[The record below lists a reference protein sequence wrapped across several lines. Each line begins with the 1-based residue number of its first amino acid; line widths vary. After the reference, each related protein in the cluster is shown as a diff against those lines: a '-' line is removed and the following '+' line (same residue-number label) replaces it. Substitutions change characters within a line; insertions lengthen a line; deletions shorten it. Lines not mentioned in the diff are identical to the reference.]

1 MSQNLRVK
9 SSNFIDETTKVSFK
23 FNGKTY
29 HGFKGD
35 TLASALLANDVH
47 LVARSFKYHRPRGI
61 MTSGSEEPNAIVQIG
76 NDKSITEPNVR
87 ATEVE
92 IHEGLEA
99 TSQNCW
105 PSVNFDIGG
114 INNLL
119 SPLLPAG
126 FYYKTFMWPA
136 SFWEKYEYVIRHS
149 AGLGK
154 SPTKPDTDI
163 YDHRYVH
170 CDVLVIG
177 AGLAGIMA
185 AKTAAQNGF
194 KTLLLDEKTELGGT
208 TIYQNSDNF
217 KVDNK
222 ISSEW
227 LNSEINELKKLDN
240 LEIKTRTSVASY
252 HGYNYLLARQN
263 LTDHLNEDEKK
274 NKIRQRLLKIR
285 AKKVI
290 VATGSL
296 ERPLVFNN
304 NDRPGIMLSSAI
316 KKYADYYGVVC
327 GKNNIFFT
335 NNDTAY
341 ESAISLFKKGIN
353 VKAILDI
360 REKSESSIVK
370 EAENLGIKVYW
381 SHTVVDTHGYKKLKQ
396 ITIMRLSKDGK
407 SLVDSNKTILDCDCL
422 GMAGGW
428 TPAVHLF
435 TQSGGKLEFRE
446 EDQVFIPKKY
456 PSEQISI
463 GSCNGDFELDE
474 IIKNSSNSLKD
485 FLKIDKTDFESLSV
499 VTSSETSK
507 KNIWLL
513 PSDKVIG
520 KTKPFV
526 DYQNDATAN
535 DIKLALREGFRSIEH
550 VKRYTTT
557 GMGTD
562 QGKLGNMH
570 ALGIIADTT
579 GVKMGEVG
587 TTTFRP
593 PYTPLTFGTIV
604 GRNVGEYF
612 DAFRRTPINDWHINH
627 KAEFENVGQWK
638 RAWYYPQNK
647 ETMHEAVQRESFATR
662 KSAGILD
669 ASTLGKIDIQGSDAS
684 EFLNRIYTNAWS
696 KLGIG
701 KCRYGLMLNEDG
713 MVYDDGV
720 TTRLGECH
728 YIMTTTTGGAAN
740 VMGKLEDY
748 LQTEWPELDVYLT
761 SVTDHF
767 ATVTVGGP
775 NSKKILNKLVSN
787 LDFTDENFPHMSFKE
802 AMIGKIK
809 CRIMRISFTGELSY
823 EINIQAS
830 YGKSVWEQ
838 CMEAGKEFNITPYG
852 TETMHLLRA
861 EKGFIIV
868 GQDTDGTMTPI
879 DLQMDWVVSKKKYDF
894 IGKRSL
900 YRSDTIK
907 EERKQLVGLITDN
920 PKEVLEE
927 GAQIVADLDQN
938 PIEMLG
944 HVTSSYFSPNL
955 NKSIALAVVRSGK
968 TMMGKKLFIP
978 MENRTINVTIVDPVF
993 FDKENKKLNA

>member
-1 MSQNLRVK
+1 MSLNLRVK
-9 SSNFIDETTKVSFK
+9 SSNFIDETTRVSFK

-47 LVARSFKYHRPRGI
+47 LVGRSFKYHRPRGI
-61 MTSGSEEPNAIVQIG
+61 MTSGSEEPNAIVQVG
-76 NDKSITEPNVR
+76 NDKAITEPNVR
-87 ATEVE
+87 ATEIE
-92 IHEGLEA
+92 IFEDLEA

-114 INNLL
+114 INNFL

-154 SPTKPDTDI
+154 SPTGPDTDI
-163 YDHRYVH
+163 YDHKYVH

-177 AGLAGIMA
+177 AGISGIMA
-185 AKTAAQNGF
+185 AKTSAQNGF

-217 KVDNK
+217 KVNNK
-222 ISSEW
+222 ISSDW
-227 LNSEINELKKLDN
+227 LSNEINELKKLDN

-252 HGYNYLLARQN
+252 HGYNYLLAREN
-263 LTDHLNEDEKK
+263 LTDHLSKNEKQ

-285 AKKVI
+285 AKKVV

-296 ERPLVFNN
+296 ERPLVFDN

-316 KKYADYYGVVC
+316 KKYADYYGVIC
-327 GKNNIFFT
+327 GKNTIFFT

-353 VKAILDI
+353 VKAVIDI
-360 REKSESSIVK
+360 REKSESSIIK
-370 EAENLGIKVYW
+370 EAENLGIKIYW
-381 SHTVVDTHGYKKLKQ
+381 SHTVVNTHGYKRLKQ
-396 ITIMRLSKDGK
+396 ISIMELSKDGQ
-407 SLVDSNKTILDCDCL
+407 SFVGTNKIILDCDCL

-435 TQSGGKLEFRE
+435 TQSGGKLKFRE
-446 EDQVFIPKKY
+446 EDQVFIPNKY
-456 PSEQISI
+456 PSKQISI
-463 GSCNGDFELDE
+463 GSCNGDFELDK
-474 IIKNSSNSLKD
+474 IIKNSSDSLKN
-485 FLKIDKTDFESLSV
+485 FLEIDKTDFDDLSV
-499 VTSSETSK
+499 ITSNETTK

-513 PSDKVIG
+513 PSDKVMG
-520 KTKPFV
+520 KTKPFI
-526 DYQNDATAN
+526 DYQNDATAK

-570 ALGIIADTT
+570 ALGIISDTT
-579 GVKMGEVG
+579 GVKMSEVG

-612 DAFRRTPINDWHINH
+612 DTFRRTPMNDWHTDN
-627 KAEFENVGQWK
+627 KAKFENVGQWK
-638 RAWYYPQNK
+638 RAWYYPQKK
-647 ETMHEAVQRESFATR
+647 ETMHEAVQRESLATR
-662 KSAGILD
+662 ESAGILD

-720 TTRLGECH
+720 TTRLGENH

-767 ATVTVGGP
+767 ATATVGGP
-775 NSKKILNKLVSN
+775 NSKKILNKLIPD
-787 LDFTDENFPHMSFKE
+787 LDFSDENFPHMSFKE

-823 EINIQAS
+823 EINVQAN
-830 YGKSVWEQ
+830 YGKSIWEK
-838 CMEAGKEFNITPYG
+838 CMEVGEEFNITPYG

-879 DLQMDWVVSKKKYDF
+879 DLQMDWIVSKKKYDF

-900 YRSDTIK
+900 YRSDTMK

-927 GAQIVADLDQN
+927 GAQLVAELNQN
-938 PIEMLG
+938 PVEMLG
-944 HVTSSYFSPNL
+944 HVTSSYYSPNL
-955 NKSIALAVVRSGK
+955 NKSIALAVVRNGK
-968 TMMGKKLFIP
+968 NMMGKKLFIP
-978 MENRTINVTIVDPVF
+978 MEDRTINVTIVDSVF
-993 FDKENKKLNA
+993 LDKENKKLNA